1 MREMTLR
8 EVQMMTLDIA
18 KNVHE
23 FCTRN
28 NITYYL
34 AYGSLI
40 GALRHK
46 GFIPWD
52 DDMDLLMPRPDYER
66 FCKEYKSEKGFKVI
80 SRITNKECYVP
91 YARVCEMKRTYVHE
105 DNIPWCNEDTGVWI
119 DIFPLDGAE
128 EDFDIFK
135 KRVNKIFNLNNYCF
149 KWRNSKVPTS
159 MVHGLYSKLKLV
171 VKKILFS
178 HYDPIDKYIR
188 LLKKIELGRTT
199 KCMNLTAP
207 QYKERE
213 YFNISDFESTV
224 NVIFEGFKFKTMN
237 GYDIF
242 LKSPYGNYMA
252 MPPVEKRQNHSF
264 HKNYWRQ

>member
-8 EVQMMTLDIA
+8 EVQMMSLDIA
-18 KNVHE
+18 KDIHL
-23 FCTRN
+23 FCLKN

-40 GALRHK
+40 GALRHN

-66 FCKEYKSEKGFKVI
+66 FCREYKSQLGFKLI

-91 YARVCEMKRTYVHE
+91 YARVCEMKKTYVHE

-128 EDFDIFK
+128 EDFDVFK
-135 KRVNKIFNLNNYCF
+135 KRVNTIYNLNNYCF
-149 KWRNSKVPTS
+149 KWRNAKVPLK
-159 MVHGLYSKLKLV
+159 MVNSIYAKIKLI
-171 VKKILFS
+171 VKKLLFS
-178 HYDPIDKYIR
+178 YYDPVDKYISI
-188 LLKKIELGRTT
+188 LKKVSLGSTS

-207 QYKERE
+207 KYKERE
-213 YFNISDFESTV
+213 YFNISDFNNPV
-224 NVIFEGFKFKTMN
+224 DVVFEGFKFKTMN
-237 GYDIF
+237 GYDNF
-242 LKSPYGNYMA
+242 LKSIYGDYMTI
-252 MPPVEKRQNHSF
+252 PPAEKQQNHSF
-264 HKNYWRQ
+264 YKNYWKE

>member
-8 EVQMMTLDIA
+8 EVQLMTLEIA
-18 KNVHE
+18 KDIHQ
-23 FCTRN
+23 FCVRN

-40 GALRHK
+40 GALRHN

-66 FCKEYKSEKGFKVI
+66 FCKEYNSNKGLKVI
-80 SRITNKECYVP
+80 SRITNRECYVP
-91 YARVCEMKRTYVHE
+91 YARVCEMEKTYVHE

-128 EDFDIFK
+128 EDFNEFK
-135 KRVNKIFNLNNYCF
+135 KRVNKIYSLNNYCF
-149 KWRNSKVPTS
+149 KWRNAKVATNLVS
-159 MVHGLYSKLKLV
+159 GFYSKMKLI
-171 VKKILFS
+171 VKKLFFS

-188 LLKKIELGRTT
+188 LLKKIELGSTS

-213 YFNISDFESTV
+213 YFNISDFESTIDV
-224 NVIFEGFKFKTMN
+224 TFEDFKFKTMN
-237 GYDIF
+237 GYDNF
-242 LKSPYGNYMA
+242 LRSLYGDYMII
-252 MPPVEKRQNHSF
+252 PPAEKQKNHSF
-264 HKNYWRQ
+264 HKNYWRE